1 MMHGELPIWPLSSGE
16 TGTMIGYHSV
26 SVIADAFN
34 KGILDPDI
42 NIREAFRAMKIS
54 SEVNRKGASD
64 YIRNGFIPANK
75 KRESVSCLLEFAY
88 DDWCISRVAQQLGY
102 EQDAET
108 YFNRSL
114 SYINVFDGETT
125 FFRGKRSDGNWESP
139 SIPLPRDAP
148 IPRLPHGNTAILFLT
163 M

>member
-1 MMHGELPIWPLSSGE
+1 MLVMYDATGELPIWPLSSGE

-64 YIRNGFIPANK
+64 YIRTVLSGK
-75 KRESVSCLLEFAY
+75 TRTGVVSCCWSCN
-88 DDWCISRVAQQLGY
+88 DDWCISRWRQQLGY
-102 EQDAET
+102 E
-108 YFNRSL
+108 RM
-114 SYINVFDGETT
+114 
-125 FFRGKRSDGNWESP
+125 
-139 SIPLPRDAP
+139 PRP
-148 IPRLPHGNTAILFLT
+148 TLT
-163 M
+163 DHSQ